1 MAIVTRTTLAAFAIS
16 LVLSFVFAHILTS
29 RIIRPIEETAYNLKN
44 RNVKADTLHAAF
56 PKELSEIAAAFLDVN
71 EEISCL
77 RADFENLSSFI
88 SHEQKN
94 SLALLRAV
102 MQNECS
108 SVVAERTTVQIDH
121 MVKNLDDILSLS
133 ANESV
138 LEKVDLPLVCG
149 MAVDEYKKVYP
160 DISVDFDEDAALYIA
175 GQELLVYR
183 AVSNLIDNAVKYG
196 QDKPVVVYVG
206 IQRDCPYV
214 SVEDFGIG
222 IHMEQQEKIFE
233 NRFRIGNRKKD
244 GYGIRLSLVRHVAEL
259 CGGFVWVDSRENCGS
274 KFKIVFP
281 AFTLDLRKL
290 FTLME
295 SDENG
300 MYHNPEITTE
310 QYIAFSRSD
319 AVKSTLFQGSRQTYS
334 NRLIG
339 LDQGGE
345 EESWE
350 SGTDNVFLTDSQA
363 VTHVQR
369 QAPNTTVVGY
379 SDNSMMEDFTLGLRE
394 LDEGRLFAASGEC
407 MVSRDFA
414 DLNGLKLGDQLELQD
429 VNSTDVETLY
439 LTICGIY
446 LDITTPQPNGD
457 NWAVNNRR
465 NEILTSFST
474 LEEHSNAGLDVCR
487 EGTISYNGE
496 NLKCINRDKY
506 RTLNIGVVFRSYN
519 LLLNASAVENVVLS
533 MNLSGDRS
541 RGKKQ
546 SAYRL
551 LEKVGIDR
559 VTADRKILKLSGGE
573 QQRTGIARALSHN
586 PDILIA
592 DESTRNLD
600 EDTEEEIMQIL
611 TSLVKNEG
619 CCVILATH
627 SHKVASYADEVLG
640 LSDGR
645 LVTVNQRSGL
655 E

>member
-244 GYGIRLSLVRHVAEL
+244 GYGIGLSLVRHVAEL
-259 CGGFVWVDSRENCGS
+259 CGGFVWVDSRENCGA

-295 SDENG
+295 PDENG

-350 SGTDNVFLTDSQA
+350 SGTDNAFLTDSQA

-379 SDNSMMEDFTLGLRE
+379 SDDSMMEDFTLGLRE

-429 VNSTDVETLY
+429 VNSTDVETLH

-446 LDITTPQPNGD
+446 LDITTPQPKGG

-487 EGTISYNGE
+487 GGTISYNGE

-506 RTLNIGVVFRSYN
+506 RALNIGVVFQSYN

-559 VTADRKILKLSGGE
+559 ATADRKILKLSGGE

-592 DESTRNLD
+592 DEPTGNLD